1 MAAQLARP
9 DFYDRKNEFSCED
22 SEGSA
27 VPTDLIRFS
36 KLRMQE
42 HGHINTALDLGSE
55 RVKVLKA
62 PHV

>member
-22 SEGSA
+22 SEGSG
-27 VPTDLIRFS
+27 VPTDLIHFS

-42 HGHINTALDLGSE
+42 HGHINTALTWAQKEL
-55 RVKVLKA
+55 RY
-62 PHV
+62 